1 FKEYRKVEQVGES
14 IVYIFAIGRYCD
26 RHWFACCLVN
36 KGRFIIMRQNEKE
49 LEELVKEVEYKSE
62 EVYNHPPLFEL
73 FVTMFSITMAVLLF
87 VFPTMLY
94 EPFPLKLYD
103 SMTWVMPQSM
113 WAFVFLIACIIK
125 AVGLLFGLNKLRII
139 GLVISAVIYSS
150 IAVFHALDFPS
161 FGTVVFTYMTLFSLI
176 SIPTVSYTSIK
187 QRKDNDKRGRFN
199 YGK

>member
-1 FKEYRKVEQVGES
+1 
-14 IVYIFAIGRYCD
+14 
-26 RHWFACCLVN
+26 
-36 KGRFIIMRQNEKE
+36 MRQNEKE

-87 VFPTMLY
+87 MFPTMLY

-103 SMTWVMPQSM
+103 SMTWVMPQST
-113 WAFVFLIACIIK
+113 WAFVFLIACIVK